1 MWKTLV
7 ESRFTPGR
15 PWTAACIS
23 HRITDVEK
31 TAPSLGG
38 RRWASSSQSPLSPL
52 SPQAAKA
59 ARAPLLSSEPPVI
72 LSFSPVILSSFPV
85 ILSDSEGSVPPPFM
99 QCWGRRTDSSAC
111 GLRMTREQSQWG
123 LGGLA
128 RRGPLFQAAGDD
140 LGHLH
145 ARRPGLGLVVAKSV
159 FSASTTGGESCVRSP
174 AVIRAPCHPALFP
187 CHPERQRRIRPPLPS
202 RSVGGERRILRPAAS
217 E

>member
-1 MWKTLV
+1 MHIPSYNRCRKNGAVPRGTALGLV
-7 ESRFTPGR
+7 VAKSAFSAFTASGESCARSLAVIRASCHPALLPCHPERQRRIR
-15 PWTAACIS
+15 P
-23 HRITDVEK
+23 
-31 TAPSLGG
+31 PSLHAVLGEKDG
-38 RRWASSSQSPLSPL
+38 
-52 SPQAAKA
+52 
-59 ARAPLLSSEPPVI
+59 
-72 LSFSPVILSSFPV
+72 FF
-85 ILSDSEGSVPPPFM
+85 
-99 QCWGRRTDSSAC
+99 
-111 GLRMTREQSQWG
+111 GLRPQNDAGAEPRDW
-123 LGGLA
+123 GGLA

-145 ARRPGLGLVVAKSV
+145 ARRPSLGLVVAKSV